1 MLNYTSTTADT
12 GTTTP
17 TPGRFTMNTDM
28 KWYAIVMISIIGF
41 PMAGLALNE
50 YQKSQC
56 RIEAIR
62 ANMDAEKIAQV
73 CK

>member
-1 MLNYTSTTADT
+1 
-12 GTTTP
+12 
-17 TPGRFTMNTDM
+17 MNTDM
-28 KWYAIVMISIIGF
+28 KWYAIAMIAIIGI

-56 RIEAIR
+56 RIEAIK
-62 ANMDAEKIAQV
+62 ANMEPDKIEKV

>member
-1 MLNYTSTTADT
+1 MD
-12 GTTTP
+12 
-17 TPGRFTMNTDM
+17 TDM
-28 KWYAIVMISIIGF
+28 KWYAIVMIAIIGI
-41 PMAGLALNE
+41 PIAGLALNE